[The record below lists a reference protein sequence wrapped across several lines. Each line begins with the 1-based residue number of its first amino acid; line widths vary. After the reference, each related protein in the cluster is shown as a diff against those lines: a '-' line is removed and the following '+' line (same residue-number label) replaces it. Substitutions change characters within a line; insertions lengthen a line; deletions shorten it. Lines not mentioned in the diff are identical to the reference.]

1 MLTPYDWQ
9 EGIAH
14 RAGFAESRLAT
25 GNPVLAVSLPAGI
38 LIATFRYQT
47 NKVFEIYDR
56 IAFSGIGQQSDLE
69 AIRVAAIEFCHQE
82 GYQRSED
89 DVTVQRLAAKL
100 SEPVK
105 QAFADFRVAPV
116 VARCVFAEVNDS
128 IETDRYM
135 TLDYDGEFH
144 QARRVVFVA
153 GSSRS
158 EDAMVDAVGKFD
170 FAAVSLEEAEAK
182 MAEVVLEGAD
192 PAGERRANETM
203 PPIVFESVLMMRDGS
218 RARRFDRRAPG
229 EASP

>member
-25 GNPVLAVSLPAGI
+25 GLPVFAVSVQAGI
-38 LIATFRYQT
+38 MVCTFRYQT
-47 NKVFEIYDR
+47 NKVFEVYDR

-82 GYQRSED
+82 GYRRSED

-153 GSSRS
+153 GTSAA
-158 EDAMVDAVGKFD
+158 EEAMVEVVGKFD
-170 FAAVSLEEAEAK
+170 FGAASLEESEAK
-182 MAEVVLEGAD
+182 MQEVVLAGAD
-192 PAGERRANETM
+192 PTGERRANDAM
-203 PPIVFESVLMMRDGS
+203 PDVVFESVLLRRDDS
-218 RARRFDRRAPG
+218 RARKFDRRAPS
-229 EASP
+229 END